1 MKFKHVPP
9 APDSLDFVET
19 AQRAV
24 PLVPGSEDDCCARM
38 LQRTDLV
45 SRDQAATWLTFLRA
59 VGLAEEGPSGFSR
72 IRQEPTREHLQ
83 EAFLAGV
90 FGAEDVL
97 TILREADEPLTADAV
112 FERYREQV
120 PQWERH
126 KNPNTWEEVWSEKV
140 EFELGWLA
148 LLDLAERTDDG
159 YRAA

>member
-45 SRDQAATWLTFLRA
+45 SRDQAATWLTFLRG
-59 VGLAEEGPSGFSR
+59 VGLAKEGQSGFTR

-83 EAFLAGV
+83 TAFLEGV
-90 FGAEDVL
+90 FGANDVL
-97 TILREADEPLTADAV
+97 DILRAADEPLPADEV
-112 FERYREQV
+112 FARYRDDV

-126 KNPNTWEEVWSEKV
+126 KNPNTWEEVWTEKV
-140 EFELGWLA
+140 EYELDWLV
-148 LLDLAERTDDG
+148 LLDLAEKTDDG
-159 YRAA
+159 YRAV